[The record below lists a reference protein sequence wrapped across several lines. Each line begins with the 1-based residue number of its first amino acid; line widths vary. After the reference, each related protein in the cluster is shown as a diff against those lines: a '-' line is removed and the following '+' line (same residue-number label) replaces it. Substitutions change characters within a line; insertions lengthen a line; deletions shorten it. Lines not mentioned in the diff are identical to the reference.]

1 MPTEFT
7 EVYEMFL
14 SKITDYDILKLDED
28 ELNQEFKMLLKKA
41 LARFVYIKDVSVDY
55 DFEQFSRELT
65 ELEIDIISS
74 YMVSAWISP
83 KINSITLLRQS
94 LSSKDFSMYS
104 QANHLKELMELKDS
118 TEKDAQYWASR
129 YSLIDFAKN
138 GGK

>member
-65 ELEIDIISS
+65 GLEMDIISS

-94 LSSKDFSMYS
+94 LSSKDFSMHS
-104 QANHLKELMELKDS
+104 QANHLKELIELKDS
-118 TEKDAQYWASR
+118 TEKEAQYWTSR
-129 YSLIDFAKN
+129 YSLMDFTKN

>member
-65 ELEIDIISS
+65 GLEMDIISS

-83 KINSITLLRQS
+83 KINSITLLHQS
-94 LSSKDFSMYS
+94 LSSKDFSMHS
-104 QANHLKELMELKDS
+104 QANHLKELIELKDS
-118 TEKDAQYWASR
+118 TEKEAQYWTSR
-129 YSLIDFAKN
+129 YSLMDFTKN

>member
-41 LARFVYIKDVSVDY
+41 LARFVYIKDVSVNY

-65 ELEIDIISS
+65 GLEIDIISS

-94 LSSKDFSMYS
+94 LSSKDFSMHS
-104 QANHLKELMELKDS
+104 QANHLKELIELKDS
-118 TEKDAQYWASR
+118 TEKEAQYWASR
-129 YSLIDFAKN
+129 YSLMDFTKN

>member
-41 LARFVYIKDVSVDY
+41 LARFIYIKDVSVDY
-55 DFEQFSRELT
+55 NFEQFSRELT
-65 ELEIDIISS
+65 GLEIDIISS

-94 LSSKDFSMYS
+94 LSSKDFTMHS
-104 QANHLKELMELKDS
+104 QANHLKELIELKDS
-118 TEKDAQYWASR
+118 AEKEAQYWASR
-129 YSLIDFAKN
+129 YSLMDFTKN